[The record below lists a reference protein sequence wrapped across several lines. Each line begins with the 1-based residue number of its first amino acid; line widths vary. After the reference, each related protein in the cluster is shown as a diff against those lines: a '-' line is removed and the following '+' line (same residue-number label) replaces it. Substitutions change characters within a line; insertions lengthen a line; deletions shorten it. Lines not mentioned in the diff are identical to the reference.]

1 VPLET
6 VFTTEPQSPA
16 QSRFVKW
23 RFEGVICSTEPGAD
37 CFMLLKIRRRSR
49 RRAKDK
55 ILRKFWGFLLLSLGL
70 ISPCGAETFRNPRH
84 IAIPSN
90 PLQVGTADFN
100 GDGRPDFYYA
110 DASGLNVILA
120 NADGSYAAPK
130 TTAIGA
136 ATPVG
141 TPLGLAASSC
151 RAADFNGD
159 GFADAVCFT
168 PETETTPSAAIFI
181 GNGDGTLRA
190 NSTLSIPNNF
200 VLQGPEF
207 FFIAF
212 ADMNSDRHLDIV
224 FYSTGTLFTA
234 FGNGSGQ
241 FENVVLS
248 RLSFADVSWVKG
260 ATVADINGDGHP
272 DIVFTDDPMVM
283 LGVGDG
289 TFTEAN
295 NNLLVGTDC
304 HLADFDKDG
313 HLDLFCA
320 RLGDS
325 GQGTSS
331 GNLLEIHHGNPDGT
345 FTIAPVYSKSHSYAD
360 FISPFAAR
368 DLNGDGYPD
377 ILALSA
383 DGLVIFFGKPRM
395 QFSAPVHYAFYN
407 PESFDEDQ
415 GDPSLIADYN
425 LDGNLDLAMPGVNG
439 IYIAYGRSD
448 GTFDALPIIRSGLTT
463 SSAVADFNE
472 DGTPDLFTSGTTGLQ
487 LSLGKGNGTFSPPV
501 TVQGSG
507 SGALFVG
514 DFNGDK
520 HKDVI
525 AFGQSA
531 TDGSFLGQLLLG
543 RGDGTFQ
550 DPVAVTNANFL
561 DTYPSQHIAI
571 VDMDGDGR
579 DDLVN
584 ATTEG
589 NDGTNAVIILLS
601 KGDGSLEPITTL
613 LTGTYYN
620 HGDAAPADLNG
631 DGKADLIVPTP
642 QTIQILLGHGDGT
655 FEIEPAALLLPP
667 FKGQPS
673 QYVLAVVAGDFD
685 HDGKA
690 DFAVLCLHASN
701 GSNEGPTAVFVY
713 YGKGDGTF
721 SQPVTAAV
729 LDRLYSNFSAT
740 DLNGDGLSDF
750 VLSTREG
757 NDYRGTAISIIH
769 GLFGRKFSAE
779 TNLIAGQGFV
789 SMVAAD
795 FNHDGQP
802 DLLFTNGNY
811 ADSLVLLTNIGTPAM
826 TLTSSVNPSVI
837 GQAVTFTA
845 TISAPADL
853 TVLPGA
859 STITFEGLPDGSAA
873 VPITFAASGSGGHF
887 QATATYEAAALPV
900 GSTLIKATFPGDRF
914 LNAAS
919 ASLTQVVNPPPSYQ
933 LVASPTTLAVKAG
946 ATANNAVTITVKA
959 LYGFNG
965 TVSLACTVAY
975 LGAGTDDS
983 PPTCR
988 FGTNP
993 MAVKGSD
1000 ASTQLIVSTTAATAA
1015 GNTVAGDRALGKTGI
1030 VLWGGVLLLLLPG
1043 RLRSRWL
1050 AAAMMILVVSGSM
1063 LSLSSCSGT
1072 AGLRPPTGP
1081 PGTPPPTGAPGT
1093 QTGSYSVTVS
1103 ATSDTTVPEP
1113 PPVTVQLTVD

>member
-1 VPLET
+1 
-6 VFTTEPQSPA
+6 
-16 QSRFVKW
+16 
-23 RFEGVICSTEPGAD
+23 
-37 CFMLLKIRRRSR
+37 MLFKFQQRSR

-55 ILRKFWGFLLLSLGL
+55 ILRNFWGFLLLSLGL

-110 DASGLNVILA
+110 DASGLNVILG
-120 NADGSYAAPK
+120 NSDGSYAAPR
-130 TTAIGA
+130 T
-136 ATPVG
+136 
-141 TPLGLAASSC
+141 TPLGSATPPTGALGPATGSC

-159 GFADAVCFT
+159 GFADAVCFPPVWAT
-168 PETETTPSAAIFI
+168 APSPVIFI
-181 GNGDGTLRA
+181 GNGDGTLRPGG
-190 NSTLSIPNNF
+190 TLSVSND
-200 VLQGPEF
+200 VVVQGSEF

-212 ADMNSDRHLDIV
+212 ADINSDGHLDIV
-224 FYSTGTLFTA
+224 FYSSMGTLLTA

-241 FENVVLS
+241 FEKVVPSQLT
-248 RLSFADVSWVKG
+248 FADVSWVKG

-289 TFTEAN
+289 TFIEAN

-304 HLADFDKDG
+304 HLADFDMDG

-320 RLGDS
+320 RLGASDPA
-325 GQGTSS
+325 TSS
-331 GNLLEIHHGNPDGT
+331 GNLLEIHHGNPNGT
-345 FTIAPVYSKSHSYAD
+345 FTIAPVYSKGHSYAD

-368 DLNGDGYPD
+368 DLNGDGYLD

-383 DGLVIFFGKPRM
+383 DGLVVFFGKPGM
-395 QFSAPVHYAFYN
+395 HFSAPVHYAFYN
-407 PESFDEDQ
+407 AESFDEDQ

-439 IYIAYGRSD
+439 IYITYGRSD
-448 GTFDALPIIRSGLTT
+448 GTFDAPPVIRSGLTT
-463 SSAVADFNE
+463 SGVVADFNE
-472 DGTPDLFTSGTTGLQ
+472 DGTPDLFTSGAAGLQ

-501 TVQGSG
+501 TVQASG
-507 SGALFVG
+507 SAKLFVG

-550 DPVAVTNANFL
+550 NPVAVTNANFL

-571 VDMDGDGR
+571 FDMDGDGR

-589 NDGTNAVIILLS
+589 NDGTNAVIVLLS
-601 KGDGSLEPITTL
+601 KGDGTLEPITTL

-620 HGDAAPADLNG
+620 HGDAAPADFNG
-631 DGKADLIVPTP
+631 DGKADLVVPTP

-655 FEIEPAALLLPP
+655 FEIEPNALLLPP
-667 FKGQPS
+667 FAGQPS

-713 YGKGDGTF
+713 YGEGDGTF

-757 NDYRGTAISIIH
+757 DDYRGTAISIIH
-769 GLFGRKFSAE
+769 SLSGRKFSAE
-779 TNLIAGQGFV
+779 TNLIAGQGFA
-789 SMVAAD
+789 SMIAAD
-795 FNHDGQP
+795 FNRDGQP
-802 DLLFTNGNY
+802 DLLFTNGY
-811 ADSLVLLTNIGTPAM
+811 LADSLVLLTNVGTPAM
-826 TLTSSVNPSVI
+826 TLTSNANPSMI

-859 STITFEGLPDGSAA
+859 STITFEGLPNGSAP
-873 VPITFAASGSGGHF
+873 VPITFARDGSDGPFKAS
-887 QATATYEAAALPV
+887 ATYETAGLPV
-900 GSTLIKATFPGDRF
+900 GSTMITASFPGDSL
-914 LNAAS
+914 LNAVS
-919 ASLTQVVNPPPSYQ
+919 ASLTQVVNPPAMYQ
-933 LVASPTTLAVKAG
+933 LVGSPTTLELKAG
-946 ATANNAVTITVKA
+946 ATVNNSANITVKS
-959 LYGFNG
+959 LYGFAG
-965 TVSLACTVAY
+965 TVSLSCTVSY
-975 LGAGTDDS
+975 LGSGTDAS
-983 PPTCR
+983 PPTCG
-988 FGTNP
+988 FATSP
-993 MAVKGSD
+993 LSVKGAD
-1000 ASTQLIVSTTAATAA
+1000 VSTQLILSTTAATAA
-1015 GNTVAGDRALGKTGI
+1015 DRKVAADGRLGKTSI
-1030 VLWGGVLLLLLPG
+1030 ILWGGVLLLLLPG
-1043 RLRSRWL
+1043 RLRQRWL
-1050 AAAMMILVVSGSM
+1050 VTIIVLAASGSM
-1063 LSLSSCSGT
+1063 LSLSSCGGT
-1072 AGLRPPTGP
+1072 ASSLTASSLPPPTNPLPPTGSS
-1081 PGTPPPTGAPGT
+1081 GT
-1093 QTGSYSVTVS
+1093 QAGSYTITVS
-1103 ATSDTTVPEP
+1103 ATSDTTVPAP